1 MIITRTPFRVSLCGG
16 GSDLPSYYER
26 HGGEWVSAAIDKWV
40 WVAVK
45 GRFEKQIR
53 AAYSKVEEVKNVG
66 NLEHDIIREALMLF
80 GVQDHFEVT
89 SIADLP
95 SGTGMGSSGA
105 FTVGLINALS
115 VYTKT
120 PVDNLAETAFEIEHD
135 FLQRGVGKQDK
146 YASYLGDVRV
156 YSCDKKGHV
165 SWGRVKVPDLDKR
178 LCLFYTGIR
187 RDAAPIL
194 RKVGG
199 NEEYVSKIVALGR
212 RQFDML
218 ERQNYDAYGASLN
231 EHWSLKREATGTGK
245 TIDALYTY
253 GMSRG
258 ALGGKLIGAGSGGFF
273 MFYVPVENR
282 ERFIREVEKQGYPH
296 VPFSFTS
303 EGSKVIQ
310 L

>member
-1 MIITRTPFRVSLCGG
+1 M
-16 GSDLPSYYER
+16 PSYYER

-45 GRFEKQIR
+45 GRFEKAIR

-66 NLEHDIIREALMLF
+66 NLEHDIIREVLTLF

-105 FTVGLINALS
+105 FTVGLVNALS
-115 VYTKT
+115 VYTRK

-135 FLQRGVGKQDK
+135 FLQRSVGKQDQ
-146 YASYLGDVRV
+146 YASMLGDVRA
-156 YSCDKKGHV
+156 YTCDRKGNV
-165 SWGRVKVPDLDKR
+165 VWGRVKVPELDKR
-178 LCLFYTGIR
+178 LLLFYTGIR

-212 RQFDML
+212 RQFEML
-218 ERQNYDAYGASLN
+218 ERGDYDSYGKSLN
-231 EHWSLKREATGTGK
+231 EHWALKREATGTGK
-245 TIDALYTY
+245 TIDALYSY
-253 GMSRG
+253 GLSHG
-258 ALGGKLIGAGSGGFF
+258 AVGGKLIGAGAGGFF
-273 MFYVPVENR
+273 MFYVPEEKR
-282 ERFIREVEKQGYPH
+282 ERFVRELVKLGYPH
-296 VPFSFTS
+296 VPFRFTG

-310 L
+310 A